1 MNQDKRFE
9 LIARANKIQI
19 CEMAKK
25 ILKDTNVD
33 VIKKPIGG
41 MIMMRFVDTAKNQAF
56 NLGEVLITEAEVR
69 IGDNMG
75 YAMMMG
81 MEFEATLAGA
91 ILDAAVESGHPLSS
105 EIIDLLRIE
114 EERLKNEL
122 QKMRS
127 KVNTTKVDFEAMM

>member
-9 LIARANKIQI
+9 LMARANKIQI
-19 CEMAKK
+19 CEMANK

-33 VIKKPIGG
+33 VVKKPIGG

-69 IGDNMG
+69 IGDNRG

-81 MEFEATLAGA
+81 MELEATLAGA
-91 ILDAAVESGHPLSS
+91 ILDAAVESGHLLSS
-105 EIIDLLRIE
+105 RIIDLLRTE
-114 EERLKNEL
+114 EERFKNEL
-122 QKMRS
+122 QEMRL
-127 KVNTTKVDFEAMM
+127 KVNTTKVDFEAMI

>member
-9 LIARANKIQI
+9 LMARANKIQI

-33 VIKKPIGG
+33 VGKKPIGG
-41 MIMMRFVDTAKNQAF
+41 MIMMRFVDTAKNQVF

-69 IGDNMG
+69 IGDNRG

-81 MEFEATLAGA
+81 MELEATLASA

-105 EIIDLLRIE
+105 RIIDLLMTE
-114 EERLKNEL
+114 EKRLKNEL

-127 KVNTTKVDFEAMM
+127 KINTTKVDFEAMM

>member
-9 LIARANKIQI
+9 LMARANIIQI

-33 VIKKPIGG
+33 GVKKPIGG
-41 MIMMRFVDTAKNQAF
+41 IVMMRFVDTANNQAF
-56 NLGEVLITEAEVR
+56 NLGKVLITEAEVT
-69 IGDNMG
+69 IGTNRG

-81 MEFEATLAGA
+81 MELKATLACA
-91 ILDAAVESGHPLSS
+91 ILDAAVESDHHLSS
-105 EIIDLLRIE
+105 GIIDLLRIE
-114 EERLKNEL
+114 KERLKNEL
-122 QKMRS
+122 QEMRS